1 MSSRVGTA
9 IPASRSTA
17 RSSSIVGFNRSI
29 QTALSGRAA
38 GSAAGSFFREDSE
51 GTNTEN
57 MGNSGTGRQSH
68 VLTRFLGAGRFLLR
82 PKTPLSTSGTN
93 PDSGKRFM
101 TGALT
106 ASPYLWRCGGVYGG
120 AVASARPRFVLGI
133 ASAQKTT
140 GTRKIC
146 GIKATAGVPQRRT
159 GVQMLA
165 YQRVFADTRINGIVA
180 FLAQHCCRERQTF
193 DWKCAHVVVEST
205 LGVVRRRSC

>member
-82 PKTPLSTSGTN
+82 PKTPPSTSGTK

-120 AVASARPRFVLGI
+120 AGGWAPAPLFLGHPP
-133 ASAQKTT
+133 APEKTRNPQNFGLKNT
-140 GTRKIC
+140 PC
-146 GIKATAGVPQRRT
+146 GPPG
-159 GVQMLA
+159 
-165 YQRVFADTRINGIVA
+165 
-180 FLAQHCCRERQTF
+180 
-193 DWKCAHVVVEST
+193 
-205 LGVVRRRSC
+205 